1 MKHWKVLLFAV
12 LIAAL
17 SAWFAAI
24 MRPPGAKIAASG
36 LDMPWQIRRSQDGG
50 TITVFGLTLGQSTVR
65 DAVNQLGRRY
75 ELGLFEDQGGRLS
88 LEVYFREAVVG
99 GLNAR
104 LAMTA
109 YLPNETL
116 IALKTH
122 AGNGKPV
129 AEGGRRYP
137 VAEQDQALAVGAV
150 LTGVTFIPIVK
161 FDAELVR
168 KRFGEPAEWIT
179 AKDGAHWL
187 YPAIGLDVLLGANG
201 EAVLQYAPP
210 PEFESRLHA
219 PLRRN

>member
-17 SAWFAAI
+17 SGWFLAI
-24 MRPPGAKIAASG
+24 MRPPGAKTAAPG
-36 LDMPWQIRRSQDGG
+36 LDMPWQISRSQDGG

-75 ELGLFEDQGGRLS
+75 ELGLFEDQAGRLS

-99 GLNAR
+99 GLNVR

-109 YLPNETL
+109 HLPDETL

-122 AGNGKPV
+122 AGNGKPA

-137 VAEQDQALAVGAV
+137 VAEQDHELAVGAV
-150 LTGVTFIPIVK
+150 LTGITFIPVVK

-168 KRFGEPAEWIT
+168 KRFGEHAERIT

-210 PEFESRLHA
+210 PEFESRLRA

>member
-17 SAWFAAI
+17 SGWFVAI
-24 MRPPGAKIAASG
+24 MRPPGAKTAAPG
-36 LDMPWQIRRSQDGG
+36 LDMPWQISRSQDGG

-75 ELGLFEDQGGRLS
+75 ELGLFEDQARRLS

-104 LAMTA
+104 LAMTVH
-109 YLPNETL
+109 LPNETL

-137 VAEQDQALAVGAV
+137 IAEPDHELAVGAV
-150 LTGVTFIPIVK
+150 LTGITFMPVVK
-161 FDAELVR
+161 FDAGLVQ
-168 KRFGEPAEWIT
+168 KRFGEPAERLT
-179 AKDGAHWL
+179 GKDGVHWL
-187 YPAIGLDVLLGANG
+187 YPAMGLDVLLGANG